1 VKWRRRRRRG
11 GGGGEEVGG
20 VGGGASGTSST
31 ECRVVGFQTSVE
43 GRGVGYS
50 EEVNVTVRA
59 SAVVERLVEEGVAC
73 AG

>member
-1 VKWRRRRRRG
+1 
-11 GGGGEEVGG
+11 
-20 VGGGASGTSST
+20 
-31 ECRVVGFQTSVE
+31 VVGFQTSVE

-59 SAVVERLVEEGVAC
+59 SAVVERLAEEGVAC